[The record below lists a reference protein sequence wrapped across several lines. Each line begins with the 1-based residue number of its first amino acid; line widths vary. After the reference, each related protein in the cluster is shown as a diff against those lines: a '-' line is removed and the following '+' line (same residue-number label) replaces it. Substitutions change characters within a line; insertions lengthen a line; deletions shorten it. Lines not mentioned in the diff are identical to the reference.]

1 LKFKNKALSL
11 ALIGSAWIHI
21 TAFMILKVKVS
32 EAAFPDQF
40 LQVGLWESQWDEA
53 LVDLPGEVGDDER
66 IFGPSDRLF
75 QKKYLHGDFEMK
87 DEAKVPDLPLAKFS
101 DSVKIDIDLK
111 QKGKIAKD
119 SSLKRNGLTIDRI
132 RPDIEGPV
140 SKRNV
145 LFQRNPSYP
154 PWAQRYGLEFEI
166 RLKFWVLPSGEV
178 SLVVIQDSSGYPEID
193 ARVVRCMKRWRFNS
207 LEGESAQTQWGTILF
222 KFRLKR

>member
-75 QKKYLHGDFEMK
+75 QKKYLHGDFEMRT
-87 DEAKVPDLPLAKFS
+87 
-101 DSVKIDIDLK
+101 
-111 QKGKIAKD
+111 
-119 SSLKRNGLTIDRI
+119 KRKCPISHLLSFRI
-132 RPDIEGPV
+132 P
-140 SKRNV
+140 SK
-145 LFQRNPSYP
+145 S
-154 PWAQRYGLEFEI
+154 I
-166 RLKFWVLPSGEV
+166 S
-178 SLVVIQDSSGYPEID
+178 I
-193 ARVVRCMKRWRFNS
+193 
-207 LEGESAQTQWGTILF
+207 
-222 KFRLKR
+222 